1 MGFREISSF
10 SGGNREKISPGIVL
24 GGPGEYCFSARLH
37 AWGFRSRFRVFPE
50 GKKSGFPVFRDVSA
64 PARRGQE
71 LRISGFWNVVSKR
84 SVPDFRE
91 NEGKYDV

>member
-1 MGFREISSF
+1 
-10 SGGNREKISPGIVL
+10 
-24 GGPGEYCFSARLH
+24 
-37 AWGFRSRFRVFPE
+37 VFPE
-50 GKKSGFPVFRDVSA
+50 GRKPGFPVFRDVSA

-84 SVPDFRE
+84 SIPDFWK